1 MTNFFLLTFGC
12 PKNEVVSEN
21 IALKLLEF
29 NIQQT
34 LKISEADIVI
44 TNTCGFITSALE
56 ENLQTIESLIK
67 NKGKNQKIAVF
78 GCIPQRFS
86 LENLILKYP
95 YLKKIDLWAKNF
107 IDLQDFI
114 KKSQSKIEG
123 SKLLTRLNTFSP
135 FAYVEIAEGCSNT
148 CTYCTIPFFKGPYK
162 SKPIEQIIKEIASL
176 IEYSVQEIILIAQET
191 TFYGLDLNPKT
202 SLTNLIK
209 KICEQFPQLLRI
221 RIMYAHPNGITD
233 ELIETIKNNPQVCP
247 YIDIPLQ
254 HIDTKIL
261 KSMNR
266 FYSEEK
272 VKQLITKLRK
282 AIPNIAI
289 RSTFI
294 VGYPG
299 ESEAQ
304 FGKLKKFLKEYQID
318 HAGFF
323 AFEKESGTKAARLKH
338 QNS

>member
-1 MTNFFLLTFGC
+1 
-12 PKNEVVSEN
+12 
-21 IALKLLEF
+21 
-29 NIQQT
+29 
-34 LKISEADIVI
+34 
-44 TNTCGFITSALE
+44 
-56 ENLQTIESLIK
+56 
-67 NKGKNQKIAVF
+67 
-78 GCIPQRFS
+78 
-86 LENLILKYP
+86 
-95 YLKKIDLWAKNF
+95 
-107 IDLQDFI
+107 
-114 KKSQSKIEG
+114 
-123 SKLLTRLNTFSP
+123 
-135 FAYVEIAEGCSNT
+135 
-148 CTYCTIPFFKGPYK
+148 
-162 SKPIEQIIKEIASL
+162 
-176 IEYSVQEIILIAQET
+176 
-191 TFYGLDLNPKT
+191 
-202 SLTNLIK
+202 
-209 KICEQFPQLLRI
+209 
-221 RIMYAHPNGITD
+221 MYAHPNGITD

-338 QNS
+338 QNSQQIKQKRLKEIYALQENISKQKNDGLVGKTLSILTDFNDNDFTYGRTYFQTPEIDGYIKIKGQLEIGKYIN